1 MDPSQ
6 IGVAVIARWAV
17 PLERPRRGRQRA
29 SSGWDKPMIR
39 LAIRCTIVAG
49 ILAALLLALL
59 CAPDGSS
66 LAPWE
71 REPVTLLLALCAP
84 VLAAVALVIGAAAMH
99 RWTDLLDAMGLPYS
113 HQRHIEEAEARGE
126 APA

>member
-1 MDPSQ
+1 
-6 IGVAVIARWAV
+6 
-17 PLERPRRGRQRA
+17 
-29 SSGWDKPMIR
+29 MIR
-39 LAIRCTIVAG
+39 LAIRCTILAG

-59 CAPDGSS
+59 CIPDGSG

-71 REPVTLLLALCAP
+71 REPVTLLLVLCTP
-84 VLAAVALVIGAAAMH
+84 VLAAVALVIGPIALH